1 MWAYWFHDFRGEYL
15 AVQRVV
21 VDPDVQCDEGMRTGA
36 VAGVLRA
43 AVAEARDWGFERVVV
58 WEPTEL
64 ICGAVRTMEE
74 EGKRGMGMGMVGVK
88 GVMVE
93 REWEHIPSLR
103 LGVELRGEKAVVL
116 GNEFYAWA

>member
-1 MWAYWFHDFRGEYL
+1 M
-15 AVQRVV
+15 QRVV
-21 VDPDVQCDEGMRTGA
+21 VDPDVRCDEGTRTGA
-36 VAGVLRA
+36 VAAVLGA

-74 EGKRGMGMGMVGVK
+74 EEGERGMGMVGVK

-93 REWEHIPSLR
+93 REWKHIPSLR
-103 LGVELRGEKAVVL
+103 LGVELRGKKAVVL